1 MTHRPDLDNANV
13 GRLFVITCELNYST
27 VFQSEILF
35 FVVSKILYVHFY
47 SKLSL
52 FTLNRKKE
60 EKNMSICNVSLQVV
74 PSVEEDRLYEVVDKV
89 IEYIASTGVKYEV
102 GAMETTMEGELDN
115 LLEIVKKAQEIC
127 TKEGASRVVSMVK
140 IDYKDEGVTMDEK
153 IKKYR
158 K

>member
-1 MTHRPDLDNANV
+1 
-13 GRLFVITCELNYST
+13 
-27 VFQSEILF
+27 
-35 FVVSKILYVHFY
+35 
-47 SKLSL
+47 
-52 FTLNRKKE
+52 
-60 EKNMSICNVSLQVV
+60 MSVCNVSLQVI
-74 PSVEEDRLYEVVDKV
+74 PSVKEDKIYEVVDKV
-89 IEYIASTGVKYEV
+89 IEYIESTGVKYEV